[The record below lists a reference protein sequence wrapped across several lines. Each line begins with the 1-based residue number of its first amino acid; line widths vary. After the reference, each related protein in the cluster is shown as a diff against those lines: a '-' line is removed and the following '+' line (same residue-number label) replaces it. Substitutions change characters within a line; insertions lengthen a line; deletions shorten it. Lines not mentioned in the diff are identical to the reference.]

1 MKTDDKIALI
11 FEHIAK
17 LAASVSVLT
26 AGQAQIIALLTK
38 VPCDEVLKKQLEEQ
52 AKTAQAL
59 VDQLYEKYPTLLN
72 DDKN

>member
-11 FEHIAK
+11 LEHMAK

-26 AGQAQIIALLTK
+26 AGQATIIAHLTK
-38 VPCDEVLKKQLEEQ
+38 VPCDDVLKKQLDEQ

-59 VDQLYEKYPTLLN
+59 VEQLYEKYPTLLN